1 LRPTRCPRPSR
12 AIRADTDKVASE
24 IDQVENGFERVSSQL
39 ARFRSTTADFVTASP
54 PRLPLPAAR
63 AYRARAWTRS
73 TSSSPHHRGIGKLD
87 LRLIVGPQGGRS
99 FLTRGD
105 GAIAADLSDRREP
118 ARSGGRAMG
127 ALGGRIDVAR
137 QQRRHF
143 RSGADRTGGRRL
155 VEGWERTMRVNL
167 TASAELCRLARA
179 PLPQAWWGGRIV
191 NVASR
196 AAYRGD
202 SPQHWHYA
210 ASKAGMIG
218 MTKSIARGYAGEG
231 ILAFAVCPG
240 FTMTGMAEDYLESR
254 GGSKL
259 LADIPLGRVAS
270 AEEVAETV
278 RWLAVDAPPSAT
290 GAVIDVNGASF
301 VR

>member
-1 LRPTRCPRPSR
+1 MANIL
-12 AIRADTDKVASE
+12 
-24 IDQVENGFERVSSQL
+24 
-39 ARFRSTTADFVTASP
+39 VTG
-54 PRLPLPAAR
+54 
-63 AYRARAWTRS
+63 
-73 TSSSPHHRGIGKLD
+73 TSRGIGAAILSA
-87 LRLIVGPQGGRS
+87 LSGHNVVGHS
-99 FLTRGD
+99 TRGGD
-105 GAIAADLSDRREP
+105 GAVAADLSDP
-118 ARSGGRAMG
+118 AQATALWWEAMG
-127 ALGGRIDVAR
+127 RLEGRIDV
-137 QQRRHF
+137 
-143 RSGADRTGGRRL
+143 L
-155 VEGWERTMRVNL
+155 VNNAGIFEPDPIEQEDAAWLDGWERTMQVNL
-167 TASAELCRLARA
+167 TASAALCRLAVLHFRER
-179 PLPQAWWGGRIV
+179 QEGGRIV
-191 NVASR
+191 NVSSR

-240 FTMTGMAEDYLESR
+240 FTMTGMAEDYLDSR

-270 AEEVAETV
+270 PKEVAETV

-290 GAVIDVNGASF
+290 GAVIDVNGASY